1 MKRSQMKN
9 LIKILTFTT
18 LTTGAFSIVLGTERA
33 KYEEAISENIILK
46 TTIEGVYNSNN
57 RATYKHYEELE
68 EGVKYKIVLN
78 DGTYAI
84 IDRGAEKY
92 ELYIK
97 YIKPYVTSLDSEEA
111 LLEAL
116 ESYITAH
123 KYVVGE

>member
-57 RATYKHYEELE
+57 RATYNHYEELE